1 VLVPQARLSGP
12 TPWVIAIMVAL
23 TVVAA
28 ATGLALRNIANAAA
42 VDLSGGV
49 TVQIIEA
56 RAPSARRRR
65 RPRGRLAGSPGVVM
79 ARLVPQA
86 EVDQLLAPWL
96 GADASDDEMLP
107 VPALIDVRV
116 EGRADASHI
125 AALRAALAKVAPGAR
140 VDAQTAWLARC
151 LMRWIRCAGWR
162 WRCGDA
168 GAALAA
174 AVLLSAR
181 ALGAHRQTI
190 EIVHNLGGTDAQIAR
205 IFQRSM
211 GVDAALGG
219 ALGLAVGLL
228 AVAVLGTRFAGLGAG
243 LIAGGALGWADW
255 LVLALVPVAAA
266 LLAMLTARLTVLSR
280 CGRCSDHAAP
290 LAVLAAAGVRAGLC
304 GLCHHPAAPRRRRG
318 HRCRGGA
325 DRRRGRI
332 ARALDVLGRH
342 QARALLVS
350 GVDPD
355 VKPGEFVAAIP
366 CAGRADGVLHH
377 AGFRSINTI
386 SNARETAAWVAKR
399 RIGSIRSSPR
409 IGTCA
414 VPPGRCAACC
424 PNR

>member
-56 RAPSARRRR
+56 RPSARRRR
-65 RPRGRLAGSPGVVM
+65 RPRGCLAGSPGVVM

-96 GADASDDEMLP
+96 GADASDDEMPP

-116 EGRADASHI
+116 DGRADASHI

-140 VDAQTAWLARC
+140 VDAQTAWLGPVFDAVDS
-151 LMRWIRCAGWR
+151 LRWLAVAIVAML
-162 WRCGDA
+162 A
-168 GAALAA
+168 AALA

-181 ALGAHRQTI
+181 SALGAHRQTI

-266 LLAMLTARLTVLSR
+266 LLAMLTARLTVLPR

-304 GLCHHPAAPRRRRG
+304 GLCHHPAAPADDEATDAVVVLT
-318 HRCRGGA
+318 GGEGA
-325 DRRRGRI
+325 SR
-332 ARALDVLGRH
+332 ARWTCW
-342 QARALLVS
+342 
-350 GVDPD
+350 
-355 VKPGEFVAAIP
+355 AAIRP
-366 CAGRADGVLHH
+366 
-377 AGFRSINTI
+377 
-386 SNARETAAWVAKR
+386 ARCWF
-399 RIGSIRSSPR
+399 GGGP
-409 IGTCA
+409 
-414 VPPGRCAACC
+414 
-424 PNR
+424 